1 MLTWRRE
8 NEELESMNSH
18 PELKQHIDATPLVDT
33 HEHMSSETQWVE
45 SAQHSILHD
54 LFDNYV
60 MADFVSAGLRNFGEI
75 LHHEEMSLEEKWSQ
89 IAETWQKIRFTGY
102 GEAVSLAAR
111 ELYGLE
117 ALDLDGLS
125 AAQAQVDG
133 NMTEGSRLRLL
144 KDVANLDH
152 IQTDDFC
159 WKCLPD
165 AAGPDFFFFDINWG
179 GACSGDPRAKML
191 AEETGVVVTDLKSYR
206 QAMEAIFEK
215 YAGCAIAVKSQHAYG
230 RTLEWHARDDSDVEP
245 LLQRKLKG
253 EDLDVNEA
261 NCLGDWAWAQVA
273 DLSGQHNL
281 PFKIHT
287 GYYAGNN
294 SMHVDRIPSGHLCKL
309 AIAYPNTRF
318 VLMHIAYPY
327 SDELVAMTKHFS
339 NVYADLCWAWSIN
352 PLHSVD
358 FVRRFIH
365 AAPINK
371 LFAFGGDCFRPTSS
385 VGYALQCRK
394 WLGMAL
400 GGEVEDG
407 LLTLEEAK
415 EVATRLMHDN
425 QYECFDIEG
434 TRAHIHAQIAPHAEE
449 ASVTV

>member
-1 MLTWRRE
+1 MSL
-8 NEELESMNSH
+8 H
-18 PELKQHIDATPLVDT
+18 PELKTHIAETPLVDT
-33 HEHMSSETQWVE
+33 HEHMSSEDAWVNE
-45 SAQHSILHD
+45 AQHSILHV

-60 MADFVSAGLRNFGEI
+60 MADFVSAGLSNFGEI
-75 LHHEEMSLEEKWSQ
+75 LHDADLSLDEKWPRISD
-89 IAETWQKIRFTGY
+89 TWQKIRFTGY
-102 GEAVSLAAR
+102 GEAVSLFAK
-111 ELYGLE
+111 ELYGLDE
-117 ALDLDGLS
+117 LDLSGLQT
-125 AAQAQVDG
+125 AQAQVDA

-144 KDVANLDH
+144 RDVANLDH

-159 WKCLPD
+159 WRCVPD
-165 AAGPDFFFFDINWG
+165 AAGPDFFFFDINWA
-179 GACSGDPRAKML
+179 GAIGGDPRAEML
-191 AEETGVVVTDLKSYR
+191 EEETGVSVSDLKSYR
-206 QAMEAIFEK
+206 QAMEAIYEK

-230 RTLEWHARDDSDVEP
+230 RTLEWHARDNSEVEP

-261 NCLGDWAWAQVA
+261 NCLGDWAWAQAA
-273 DLSGQHNL
+273 DLAGQHNL

-294 SMHVDRIPSGHLCKL
+294 SMYVNRIPSGHLCKL
-309 AIAYPNTRF
+309 VMAYPETRF

-407 LLTLEEAK
+407 LLTLKEAK

-425 QYECFDIEG
+425 QYECFDVEG
-434 TRAHIHAQIAPHAEE
+434 TRERIRETMTSDLE
-449 ASVTV
+449 RSEKLVETVS